1 MATPADKIE
10 KRLAEL
16 KKEIPKRGL
25 ERHPVVLKN
34 ITDLP
39 LELQSPATTTIS
51 TGETLQTIIAFPAQ
65 IHHGWH
71 YVPKQALLFI
81 PSGVIHI
88 MASIWPDHEP
98 RVTRVNSRELFY
110 IKITLMLLYGSLEII
125 ALGDDLPTHL
135 HMEFNTVAWAYL
147 SVPLRQ
153 LLGATNPSNG
163 APVDEYNFSPTVQQ
177 AVQELPLKFFNGL
190 YIYGILPGEKL
201 EALVFQPGTWSVWKR
216 WLLFF
221 RKPIIANT
229 LLLITSNFI
238 VGIQEELGVEYG
250 WIITYTPRGNIERMQ
265 NQLRGNWN
273 ELTVLLKQGKQTA
286 ECKFLLKGE
295 VTEAWRK
302 LWIQHIGQWH
312 ELPEEG
318 EK

>member
-1 MATPADKIE
+1 MVTPADKIE

-25 ERHPVVLKN
+25 ERHPAVLKN
-34 ITDLP
+34 IADLP
-39 LELQSPATTTIS
+39 LELQSPAITTIS
-51 TGETLQTIIAFPAQ
+51 TGETIQTIIAFPPQ
-65 IHHGWH
+65 IHHGWR

-81 PSGVIHI
+81 PSGVIHS

-98 RVTRVNSRELFY
+98 RVTRVNSRDLLN
-110 IKITLMLLYGSLEII
+110 IKVTLMLLYGSLEII
-125 ALGDDLPTHL
+125 ARGDDSPTHL
-135 HMEFNTVAWAYL
+135 LMEFNTVAWAYL
-147 SVPLRQ
+147 SLPLRQ
-153 LLGATNPSNG
+153 LLKATSTSPG
-163 APVDEYNFSPTVQQ
+163 APVDENDNSPSVQQ
-177 AVQELPLKFFNGL
+177 AVQKLPLKFFNGL
-190 YIYGILPGEKL
+190 NIHGILPGEKL

-216 WLLFF
+216 WLLLF

-229 LLLITSNFI
+229 LLSITSNFM
-238 VGIQEELGVEYG
+238 VVIQEELGVEYG

-265 NQLRGNWN
+265 NHLRGNCN

-295 VTEAWRK
+295 AAEAWRK
-302 LWIQHIGQWH
+302 LWIQHIGRWH